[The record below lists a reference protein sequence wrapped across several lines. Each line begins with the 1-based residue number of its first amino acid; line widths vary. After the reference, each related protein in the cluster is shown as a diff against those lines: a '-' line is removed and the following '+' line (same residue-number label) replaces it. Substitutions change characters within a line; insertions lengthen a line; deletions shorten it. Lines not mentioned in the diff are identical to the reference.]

1 MSAAPSLLVVG
12 CGSIG
17 ERHIRNLRALGVV
30 DLRAFDVSAERIEHI
45 TKTHGVTG
53 YGALEAALADRPT
66 AVLVCTPPHLHLPV
80 AADAIAADAHVFLEK
95 PIAPTLEGVDA
106 LIAKAR
112 QAGRLLQVGYNL
124 RFEPG
129 MRRVKQMIDEGAIGR
144 VHVIQAEF
152 GQYLP
157 DWRPAQNYRRNYI
170 VGAETGGGIIFDA
183 SHEIDYVR
191 WLGGEVS
198 KIYCTARR
206 LGTLDMATEDTA
218 LIVMTMG
225 DGVLGEVHLDCLQR
239 VYTRRCKVVG
249 STGTLTWELKT
260 GVRWFSIE
268 VGAWQDFPVQGEV
281 NDMYVEEMKDF
292 LARLAASEAS
302 AAVDGREGRR
312 VLELALAAKESSRR
326 GCEVAV

>member
-1 MSAAPSLLVVG
+1 MILVVG

-17 ERHIRNLRALGVV
+17 ERHLRNLRALGVA
-30 DLRAFDVSAERIEHI
+30 DLRAFDASAARVEHV
-45 TKTHGVTG
+45 KGTHGVTG
-53 YGALEAALADRPT
+53 YDSLQAALADGPT
-66 AVLVCTPPHLHLPV
+66 AVLVCTPPHAHLPV
-80 AADAIAADAHVFLEK
+80 AADAIAAGAHVFLEK

-106 LIAKAR
+106 LIAQAR

-129 MRRVKQMIDEGAIGR
+129 MRRVKQMVDEGAIGR

-157 DWRPAQNYRRNYI
+157 DWRPTQDYRRNYI
-170 VGAETGGGIIFDA
+170 VSVDTGGGIILDG

-198 KIYCTARR
+198 RIYCTARR
-206 LGTLDMATEDTA
+206 LGTLDMDTEDTA
-218 LIVMTMG
+218 LLVMTMG
-225 DGVLGEVHLDCLQR
+225 DGVLGEVHMDCLQR

-260 GVRWFSIE
+260 GVRWYSVE
-268 VGAWQDFPVQGEV
+268 AGAWQDFPVQGEV
-281 NDMYVEEMKDF
+281 NDMYVEEMRDF
-292 LARLAASEAS
+292 LARLAAPEAS
-302 AAVDGREGRR
+302 AAIDGREGRR
-312 VLELALAAKESSRR
+312 VLELALAAKESSRCS
-326 GCEVAV
+326 CEVAV

>member
-1 MSAAPSLLVVG
+1 MSAALSLLVVG

-17 ERHIRNLRALGVV
+17 QRHIYNLRALGVA
-30 DLRAFDVSAERIEHI
+30 DLRGFDTSAAQVEHVR
-45 TKTHGVTG
+45 KKHGVTG
-53 YGALEAALADRPT
+53 YATLEAALADRPT
-66 AVLVCTPPHLHLPV
+66 AVLVCTPPYLHLPV
-80 AADAIAADAHVFLEK
+80 ATDAIAAGAHVFVEK
-95 PIAPTLEGVDA
+95 PIATTLEGVDA
-106 LIAKAR
+106 LIAQAR

-129 MRRVKQMIDEGAIGR
+129 LCRIKQMIDEGAIGR
-144 VHVIQAEF
+144 TYVIQAEF

-157 DWRPAQNYRRNYI
+157 AWRPSQNYRDNYI
-170 VGAETGGGIIFDA
+170 VSANTGGGIILDA

-218 LIVMTMG
+218 LVVMTMG
-225 DGVLGEVHLDCLQR
+225 DGVLGEVHMDCLQR

-260 GVRWFSIE
+260 GVRWFSVE
-268 VGAWQDFPVQGEV
+268 AGTWQDFPVQGEV
-281 NDMYVEEMKDF
+281 NDMYVEEMRDF
-292 LARLAASEAS
+292 LARLAAPEAS
-302 AAVDGREGRR
+302 ASIDGREGRR
-312 VLELALAAKESSRR
+312 VLELALAAKESSRCS
-326 GCEVAV
+326 CEVAV